1 MSDITNKK
9 WEGMPDQAFL
19 VLLGEYVKHNRLLQ
33 NKTQEQL
40 AKEAAINRTTLVD
53 FEKGKNSSTITFVQ
67 ILRVLNQ
74 LDMLKPFEVQRQ
86 QSPLQIAKLE
96 LKQRRRATKSKDD
109 KEKPK
114 SEW

>member
-1 MSDITNKK
+1 MSDLTNKK

-19 VLLGEYVKHNRLLQ
+19 KLLGDFVKHNRLLQ

-40 AKEAAINRTTLVD
+40 AEEAAINRTTLVD
-53 FEKGKNSSTITFVQ
+53 FEQGKNSNTITFIQ

-74 LDMLKPFEVQRQ
+74 LEMLKPFEVQKQ

-96 LKQRRRATKSKDD
+96 IKQRRRARKTKED